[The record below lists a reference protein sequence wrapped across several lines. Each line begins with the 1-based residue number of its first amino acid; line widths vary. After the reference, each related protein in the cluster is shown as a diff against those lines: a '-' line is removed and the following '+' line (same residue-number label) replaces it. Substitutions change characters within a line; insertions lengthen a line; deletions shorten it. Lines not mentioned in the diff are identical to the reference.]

1 MSELTFAA
9 TSGWCALAVGLI
21 LIGVSAGA
29 QDFDR
34 IANGAQGQVDAALK
48 ELAAE
53 QKKIGEEKIP
63 LSKEMNMAEEAVM
76 QKQKELEKRE
86 REQANQM
93 VDLGVMKNQVKGRKE
108 QIDYLAGL
116 LTEFSTAIE
125 SRLHAAE
132 VPRFE
137 SRLREARA
145 VAENEELEP
154 VESLGKQAELIGLA
168 IDRIDGL
175 LGGEVFDGSAI
186 ANGVKQPGSFA
197 LIGPVAV
204 FAAKSGGVAGT
215 AVGKMNTSD
224 VTVTAPPEGMA
235 SGIEA
240 IVRDGNGALPLDT
253 SMGDA
258 DKIAATQETI
268 PEHIA
273 KGGATMVPIL
283 GLGALAVLIGILK
296 WFQIGFIRLARPRDI
311 QIIVDRVN
319 ERNDAKAIEHAQ
331 RIKGPVGDMLKT
343 AIEHA
348 DERKEYI
355 EEVLYEK
362 MLKVRPRLESFLPV
376 VAIAAATAPLLGLL
390 GTVTGMINTFKVI
403 SVFGTGDP
411 KTLSGGISEALV
423 TTEFGLIVA
432 IPSLLIH
439 AVISRKAKGVM
450 GAMEQISVAF
460 INGVDP
466 ELSEKPSDEDKPT
479 APTPPA
485 KPVPVQLDEDGP
497 EPGLQP
503 ST

>member
-1 MSELTFAA
+1 MMMRSKTLFGFLGG
-9 TSGWCALAVGLI
+9 SLLAV
-21 LIGVSAGA
+21 VSVEA
-29 QDFDR
+29 QSFDK
-34 IANGAQGQVDAALK
+34 IAEGAQGQVDAALK

-53 QKKIGEEKIP
+53 QKKIGDEKIP

-76 QKQKELEKRE
+76 QKQKDLEKRE
-86 REQANQM
+86 RDQANQM
-93 VDLGVMKNQVKGRKE
+93 VDLGVLKNQVKGRKE
-108 QIDYLAGL
+108 QLDYLAGL
-116 LTEFSTAIE
+116 LNEFSTSIE

-132 VPRFE
+132 LPRYE
-137 SRLREARA
+137 GRLREARA

-154 VESLGKQAELIGLA
+154 VETLAKQAEMIGLA

-175 LGGEVFDGSAI
+175 LGGEVFEGSAI
-186 ANGVKQPGSFA
+186 ANGVKEKGRFA
-197 LIGPVAV
+197 LFGPVAV
-204 FAAKSGGVAGT
+204 FSADAADVAGT

-224 VTVTAPPEGMA
+224 VTVTVPPEGMA
-235 SGIEA
+235 AGIKA
-240 IVRDGNGALPLDT
+240 IVQAGNGALPLDT

-258 DKIAATQETI
+258 DKIAATKETI

-273 KGGATMVPIL
+273 KGGPTMVPIL
-283 GLGALAVLIGILK
+283 GLGALAVLIGIIK

-319 ERNDAKAIEHAQ
+319 DRSNDKAIEHAK

-348 DERKEYI
+348 NERKEYI

-466 ELSEKPSDEDKPT
+466 ELSEEKPSDDDKPAT
-479 APTPPA
+479 PAPPT

-497 EPGLQP
+497 EPSPQA
-503 ST
+503 SA